1 MRETDP
7 VKRRAR
13 LTRAE
18 ADGRHGVRAV
28 LADVDPGRPV
38 VLGVSGGADSLALA
52 ACAAF
57 VADRD
62 GHDVRGAVVD
72 HGLQPGS
79 ADVAERA
86 AEQVRSL
93 GLPADVVTVQVEG
106 DGGPEAAARRVR
118 RAALLDHAGEDGV
131 VLLAHTRDDQAET
144 VLLGLGRGSGARSLA
159 GMRAVAGPWRR
170 PLLGLRRAETEQI
183 CREHDLDW
191 WDDPH
196 NQNPTYR
203 RVRVRHELL
212 PLMDDVLAGG
222 VVEALARTADQLRDD
237 ADLLDALAADVAE
250 PHHVEVL
257 VHLPAAL
264 RSRTLR
270 RLALDAGASPSETG
284 AGHVAALERLV
295 LEPGGPGRV
304 ELPGGV
310 CCRREGSSLRFA
322 PTLVAG

>member
-7 VKRRAR
+7 VQRRAR

-72 HGLQPGS
+72 HGLQHGS

-86 AEQVRSL
+86 ADQVRSL
-93 GLPADVVTVQVEG
+93 GLPADVVTVRVAG

-118 RAALLDHAGEDGV
+118 RAALLDHAGEDGL

-144 VLLGLGRGSGARSLA
+144 VLLGLGRGSGPRSLA
-159 GMRAVAGPWRR
+159 GMRAADGAWRR
-170 PLLGLRRAETEQI
+170 PFLGLRRTDTESI
-183 CREHDLDW
+183 CIAHGLPW
-191 WDDPH
+191 WSDPH
-196 NQNPTYR
+196 NNDPAFR
-203 RVRVRHELL
+203 RTRVRHELL
-212 PLMDDVLAGG
+212 PLLDDVLDGG
-222 VVEALARTADQLRDD
+222 VVDALARTADQLRDD
-237 ADLLDALAADVAE
+237 ADLLDALAADVAD
-250 PHHVEVL
+250 PHDVGVL
-257 VHLPAAL
+257 TDLPPAL
-264 RSRTLR
+264 RSRVLR
-270 RLALDAGASPSETG
+270 RLALDAGADPSETG
-284 AGHVAALERLV
+284 SVHVAALERLV
-295 LEPGGPGRV
+295 LTATGQERV

-310 CCRREGSSLRFA
+310 CGRRQGSSLQFG
-322 PTLVAG
+322 PTPVAG